1 MDAFLVYIIVGL
13 VCGAIDSSLGMGY
26 GVSSTSIL
34 LSFGI
39 APAIAS
45 ASIHTAEGFV
55 DIVSGV
61 SHWKFGNI
69 DKSMILDLTITGMIG
84 AVLGA
89 YTLSMLSLEFAKP
102 LVSLILICLAMVIL
116 SKFLF
121 KRVTHERNISKNVT
135 RLLGFVGAFID
146 VLGGGGWGPIVTSTL
161 VANGKHPKKA
171 VGTAEITEPIISF
184 TAVIVFGLLFGFET
198 FLWSIVLPITV
209 GGIILTPIAAYM
221 TKKIPK
227 KWFGILVGIWLLVLN
242 LRTVFQYLGV
252 I

>member
-1 MDAFLVYIIVGL
+1 VNPFLVYVLVGL

-69 DKSMILDLTITGMIG
+69 DKSMILDLLITGVIG
-84 AVLGA
+84 AILGA
-89 YTLSMLSLEFAKP
+89 YVLSMLSLEFAKP
-102 LVSLILICLAMVIL
+102 FVSLILMMLGIVIL
-116 SKFLF
+116 LKFLL
-121 KRVTHERNISKNVT
+121 KKVTKERKFSKNVT
-135 RLLGFVGAFID
+135 RLLGFIGAFID

-161 VANGKHPKKA
+161 VAKGKDPKKA
-171 VGTAEITEPIISF
+171 VGTVEMTEPIISF
-184 TAVIVFGLLFGFET
+184 TAVIVFGILCGFDN
-198 FLWSIVLPITV
+198 FLWSIVLPIMI
-209 GGIILTPIAAYM
+209 GGFILTPVSAYV

-227 KWFGILVGIWLLVLN
+227 KWFGILVGLWLLILN
-242 LRTVFQYLGV
+242 LRTVLQSLGLL
-252 I
+252 